1 MHIVI
6 SLLYGF
12 TIWFSL
18 LAYAAITG
26 VNLSGVFVAFPF
38 VISGAVAFISILD
51 ICLCKLRKL
60 WA

>member
-12 TIWFSL
+12 TIWFSI

-26 VNLSGVFVAFPF
+26 ASLSTVFVAFPF
-38 VISGAVAFISILD
+38 IISGAVAFISLLD
-51 ICLCKLRKL
+51 FGICQLRKF